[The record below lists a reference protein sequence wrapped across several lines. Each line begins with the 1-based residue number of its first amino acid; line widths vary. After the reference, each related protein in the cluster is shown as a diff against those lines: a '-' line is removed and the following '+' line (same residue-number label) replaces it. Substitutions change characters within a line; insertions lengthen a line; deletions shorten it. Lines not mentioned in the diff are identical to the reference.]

1 MIHLNVRESMMNG
14 ALGYGYYI
22 MGLIMVKEEV
32 SVQIPHSPSQAFG
45 THHYSM
51 V

>member
-1 MIHLNVRESMMNG
+1 MIHLNASESMRSG

-22 MGLIMVKEEV
+22 MGLIIVKEEI